1 MANIISVANIKFRVI
16 PALIDKEFGILI
28 INEDDDLSNEEM
40 ASNHVYIFNDM
51 TDDEAKLFVETVEVS
66 LDVTAFKS
74 YGVNTSLYFMDAKES
89 LKSLLIAN
97 NIRIKA
103 WIKEEFYPSQQES
116 EQTYGFADESY
127 GEMLRNAPDD
137 LLLIKY

>member
-40 ASNHVYIFNDM
+40 TSNHVYIFNDM